1 MKPFIIPIF
10 ISHLGCPHRCIFCD
24 QETATGIS
32 RNETTP
38 SSIRDVVREFLRY
51 KRNNCKDVQ
60 IAFYGGSFTAL
71 PAEKQI
77 QFLKIA
83 EEFIQRGE
91 AKTVRIST
99 RPDYVNNRILD
110 VMQTYPVRTVEL
122 GAQSMDEGVL
132 TLAGRGHTAQ
142 DTVRAVRLLRERG
155 LAIGIHLMLGLP
167 GDNREKA
174 ILSAEKIIS
183 LRPDFVRIHPT
194 LVIRNTPLA
203 SLLNRGLYASMDL
216 EEAVSLCKEIVL
228 LFEQH
233 RIPVV
238 RMGIQPS
245 PSLEKQGNIIGGPY
259 HPAFGE
265 LVRSSIL
272 LDKVKA
278 EIQKYMPTKT
288 INIRVSPYDLSIL
301 KGQRNTN
308 ICYLISTFKLD
319 VLKINPSPQI
329 HRGMVLVSIH

>member
-10 ISHLGCPHRCIFCD
+10 ISHLGCPHRCIFCN
-24 QETATGIS
+24 QEIATGIFK
-32 RNETTP
+32 NKTTP
-38 SSIRDVVREFLRY
+38 SSVSDIVQEFLRY
-51 KRNNCKDVQ
+51 KTNNRRDVQ

-71 PAEKQI
+71 PAGRQI
-77 QFLKIA
+77 EFLKVA
-83 EEFIQRGE
+83 QEFIQRGQ

-99 RPDYVNNRILD
+99 RPDYVNKRILD
-110 VMQTYPVRTVEL
+110 VLQTYHVGIVEL
-122 GAQSMDEGVL
+122 GVQSMDEEVL
-132 TLAGRGHTAQ
+132 TLARRGHTAQ
-142 DTVRAVRLLRERG
+142 DTVRAGELLRKRG
-155 LAIGIHLMLGLP
+155 LAMGIHLMLGLP

-174 ILSAEKIIS
+174 ILSAEKTIS

-203 SLLNRGLYASMDL
+203 SLLNRGLYAPMGL
-216 EEAVSLCKEIVL
+216 EEAVCLCKEIVL

-233 RIPVV
+233 HIPVI

-245 PSLEKQGNIIGGPY
+245 SSLEKEGNLIGGPY

-278 EIQKYMPTKT
+278 EIQRYMPTET
-288 INIRVSPYDLSIL
+288 ISIQVSPYDLSIL

-308 ICYLISTFKLD
+308 ISHLLGTFKLD
-319 VLKINPSPQI
+319 VLKINANPQVE
-329 HRGMVLVSIH
+329 RGMVLVSPN